1 MKNDFDII
9 KYKFKDQIKIIP
21 IADVHCG
28 SINFNLKRW
37 KQFKEYI
44 LKEDNIYIVIV
55 GDLIDNQ
62 TKNSHS
68 PFNVSVIDGVAM
80 TPFEQKKWLV
90 RELTDLKEKILC
102 GVSGN
107 HEAKKD
113 NKATDQDIMYDVFC
127 KLDIEDKYRPNM
139 AFIKV
144 QIGERNDYNRQTY
157 TFGITHGSGGGT
169 LTGSAINRNEKFG
182 YVIDGL
188 DCLITGHTHKPAITK
203 PMKLVIDSKNNKVSF
218 KPFYQIIATSWL
230 DYGGY
235 ALAQQLNP
243 SSFMSQEIILNKSK
257 IKELEIKVK

>member
-68 PFNVSVIDGVAM
+68 PFNVSVIDGIAM

-90 RELTDLKEKILC
+90 REL
-102 GVSGN
+102 
-107 HEAKKD
+107 
-113 NKATDQDIMYDVFC
+113 
-127 KLDIEDKYRPNM
+127 
-139 AFIKV
+139 
-144 QIGERNDYNRQTY
+144 
-157 TFGITHGSGGGT
+157 
-169 LTGSAINRNEKFG
+169 
-182 YVIDGL
+182 
-188 DCLITGHTHKPAITK
+188 
-203 PMKLVIDSKNNKVSF
+203 IDSRNNKVSF

-243 SSFMSQEIILNKSK
+243 SSFMSQEIILNKNK
-257 IKELEIKVK
+257 TKELEIKVK